1 MYLWYEYE
9 TERQWQREIIEK
21 IRRSVNFDQRDIFF
35 FIDRHPIMH
44 YAIQIHH
51 TRRL

>member
-21 IRRSVNFDQRDIFF
+21 IRRSVNFDQGDIYSPFYGLTVSDLF
-35 FIDRHPIMH
+35 DIYKKVSFS
-44 YAIQIHH
+44 
-51 TRRL
+51 